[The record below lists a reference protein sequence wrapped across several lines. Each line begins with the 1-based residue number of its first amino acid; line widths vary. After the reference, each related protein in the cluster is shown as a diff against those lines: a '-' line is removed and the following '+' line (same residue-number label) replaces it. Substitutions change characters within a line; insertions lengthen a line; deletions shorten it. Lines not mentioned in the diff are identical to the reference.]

1 MNIIGNTKIIKP
13 FDLVSLIALSGFPLA
28 IIFGNLLINFFIFI
42 FSISFFLNFKENKE
56 NFNEKVFY
64 LLIFFFISLLVN
76 VFFSINPENSLPRVI
91 KILFI
96 IFFIYEV
103 KRLIQSYLLTHIK
116 LVYRSWFI
124 IFLIL
129 TIDALFEI
137 TFGYNLIGNKN
148 TFPGRISSFFG
159 DELVIGAFYHGFALF
174 FLSYLVFIKSKNFIF
189 LTAIIS
195 ILIIS
200 FLIGERSNFIKLF
213 LAVVIFTSLII
224 KINYKKKIFS
234 ILFVSLIFLTI
245 INSSESYKARYFDQI
260 IILFTKNGYSNYIKQ
275 SLYGAHRNAAKKI
288 FSEHLIFGVGVKN
301 FRHESL
307 KKKYEN
313 LEYKE
318 TDSRYATHPHQV
330 HYEFLSETGV
340 FGYSCFLIFILSSVY
355 LAFKS
360 YLKTRN
366 LYQLSA
372 IIFIT
377 TSLLPLLPSGS
388 FLSTYTSSI
397 FWINFAI
404 MNSYIKELNF
414 KI

>member
-234 ILFVSLIFLTI
+234 ILFISLIFLTI
-245 INSSESYKARYFDQI
+245 INSRESYKARYFDQI

-307 KKKYEN
+307 KKKYEKN
-313 LEYKE
+313 IEK
-318 TDSRYATHPHQV
+318 
-330 HYEFLSETGV
+330 
-340 FGYSCFLIFILSSVY
+340 
-355 LAFKS
+355 K
-360 YLKTRN
+360 
-366 LYQLSA
+366 
-372 IIFIT
+372 
-377 TSLLPLLPSGS
+377 
-388 FLSTYTSSI
+388 
-397 FWINFAI
+397 
-404 MNSYIKELNF
+404 
-414 KI
+414 

>member
-234 ILFVSLIFLTI
+234 ILFISLIFLTI

>member
-1 MNIIGNTKIIKP
+1 M
-13 FDLVSLIALSGFPLA
+13 
-28 IIFGNLLINFFIFI
+28 
-42 FSISFFLNFKENKE
+42 
-56 NFNEKVFY
+56 
-64 LLIFFFISLLVN
+64 
-76 VFFSINPENSLPRVI
+76 
-91 KILFI
+91 
-96 IFFIYEV
+96 
-103 KRLIQSYLLTHIK
+103 
-116 LVYRSWFI
+116 
-124 IFLIL
+124 
-129 TIDALFEI
+129 
-137 TFGYNLIGNKN
+137 
-148 TFPGRISSFFG
+148 
-159 DELVIGAFYHGFALF
+159 
-174 FLSYLVFIKSKNFIF
+174 
-189 LTAIIS
+189 
-195 ILIIS
+195 
-200 FLIGERSNFIKLF
+200 
-213 LAVVIFTSLII
+213 
-224 KINYKKKIFS
+224 
-234 ILFVSLIFLTI
+234 
-245 INSSESYKARYFDQI
+245 
-260 IILFTKNGYSNYIKQ
+260 FTKNGYSNYIKQ